1 MFIENLGWLLG
12 ATPGVFFSAKLTV
25 VCSHFRGSAS
35 PEVGGI
41 CGLVPPNPRGSRGP
55 PGWRLLLE
63 WLPSEEALWDS
74 VFGKK
79 ERGPR
84 ESEVAVEGNAGVLEH

>member
-1 MFIENLGWLLG
+1 M
-12 ATPGVFFSAKLTV
+12 
-25 VCSHFRGSAS
+25 C
-35 PEVGGI
+35 
-41 CGLVPPNPRGSRGP
+41 PPNPRGSRGP

-79 ERGPR
+79 KRGPR